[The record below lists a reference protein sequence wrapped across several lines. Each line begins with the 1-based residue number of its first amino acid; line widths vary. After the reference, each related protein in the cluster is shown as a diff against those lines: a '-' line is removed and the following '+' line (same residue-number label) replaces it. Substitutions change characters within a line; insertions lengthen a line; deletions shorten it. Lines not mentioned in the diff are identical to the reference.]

1 MDWFKGNFT
10 EKPNIWWENLWFPV
24 SMFPTNPIDW
34 AIGSKCLA
42 LAPQKLLE
50 ELRRRPMTGILLGLS
65 QCSWNCS
72 EKMMLMSLAPLFH
85 SSFRTQSFGRKLNF
99 DMEITISLGF
109 DMEMTEWLYH
119 SFLFAEILQ
128 NPHGAPRTRTLL
140 GALSPL
146 SMWFTTTNAFWAS
159 LTLGAEGEG
168 ETLTKCHPGSDHD
181 RCFPWFSMRKIIKI
195 HLVSSMWIMI
205 HIHFK
210 MFEQCV
216 SLQMFR
222 I

>member
-1 MDWFKGNFT
+1 MDWFKGNCT

-24 SMFPTNPIDW
+24 SMFPTNPIHW
-34 AIGSKCLA
+34 AIGSTCWA

-50 ELRRRPMTGILLGLS
+50 ELRRMTGILLGLS

-72 EKMMLMSLAPLFH
+72 ENVMLMSLAPLFH

-99 DMEITISLGF
+99 DMEITIVLVLI
-109 DMEMTEWLYH
+109 WKW
-119 SFLFAEILQ
+119 LFAEILQ

-159 LTLGAEGEG
+159 LTLGAEGVTVRPWRNVILG
-168 ETLTKCHPGSDHD
+168 RIMIADFHG
-181 RCFPWFSMRKIIKI
+181 FPWEK
-195 HLVSSMWIMI
+195 
-205 HIHFK
+205 
-210 MFEQCV
+210 
-216 SLQMFR
+216 
-222 I
+222 